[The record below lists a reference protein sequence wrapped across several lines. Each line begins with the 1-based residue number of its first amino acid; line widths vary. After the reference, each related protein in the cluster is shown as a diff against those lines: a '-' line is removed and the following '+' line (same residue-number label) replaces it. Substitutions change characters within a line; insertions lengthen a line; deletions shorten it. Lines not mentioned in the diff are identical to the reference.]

1 MKWGIIMKAMKK
13 VSALLI
19 AVLLSVAIFAGCGGT
34 GASDEDAIKEVVA
47 QFEKSVQTQ
56 NIDDMLKCFDPDSSA
71 EVQTVI
77 DQASEFGMTKDE
89 IASSFFA
96 QLSSNPSSAKFTT
109 ENIVIDGET
118 ATADVTLNA
127 DDVEDSTSELTFK
140 KIDGTWYIDGSGSG
154 LA

>member
-1 MKWGIIMKAMKK
+1 
-13 VSALLI
+13 
-19 AVLLSVAIFAGCGGT
+19 
-34 GASDEDAIKEVVA
+34 
-47 QFEKSVQTQ
+47 
-56 NIDDMLKCFDPDSSA
+56 MLKCFDPDSAA